1 MEINNTKNYNI
12 RIFVFG
18 TLRKGERLEFYM
30 DDDNYK
36 GLHYTRGQLMKAE
49 NGSVY
54 IDFSNPKAIT
64 IGELYEV
71 NFACLQR
78 INHLEAVSGEFP
90 KGYDLAVLPVW
101 KLDKDKGYVFS
112 QKSKTDAFFY
122 QRRNRPFRIINGDY
136 TTDFEPIKTIGC
148 FLKNTNDK
156 NINSKE
162 ILSFY
167 KEKLKNINF

>member
-1 MEINNTKNYNI
+1 MKIDNTKNNNI

-30 DDDNYK
+30 DTENYK
-36 GLHYTRGQLMKAE
+36 GLHYTKGQLMKAE

-54 IDFSNPKAIT
+54 IDFSNPKAVT

-90 KGYDLAVLPVW
+90 KGYDLAVLPIW
-101 KLDKDKGYVFS
+101 KLNENKGYIFS
-112 QKSKTDAFFY
+112 KKCETNAFFY

-136 TTDFEPIKTIGC
+136 ITDFEPIKTIGG
-148 FLKNTNDK
+148 FLKESEDK
-156 NINSKE
+156 KLSSKE
-162 ILSFY
+162 VLIFY